1 MHPLSATR
9 RRDES
14 KGYVNVILCWI
25 VKVPRR
31 TPIARHR
38 KVHCVG
44 SLQES
49 YVRQFVFCHSQLC
62 KFWFD
67 FMHKHCCTHDHFIC
81 RHARCICIGGRS
93 SVDCAKDVCKLALL
107 ACVHAGDRMLI
118 KQYLRAWY
126 EQHVSSQQY
135 LDGPMLWQ
143 EPVSTDNM
151 TRSSYLLGKHK
162 VDMLPLQTLVQWSGD
177 RVRTPFGQGCGIR
190 PALFA
195 VQTHSGTSTLAA
207 LFGRTQ
213 LLYASLCLIGSSRF
227 GCLWGPFFAPLRS
240 VLLAWLDRS
249 TGQYPAA
256 LPSASC

>member
-1 MHPLSATR
+1 MHPLSDTR

-62 KFWFD
+62 KFWFG

-93 SVDCAKDVCKLALL
+93 FVDCAKDVCKLALL

-143 EPVSTDNM
+143 EPVPTDNM

-177 RVRTPFGQGCGIR
+177 RVRTPVGQGCGMR
-190 PALFA
+190 PVRCSNTFRNFDAGSAFRSHTAAVRLPVPNRLITDWLPLGALF
-195 VQTHSGTSTLAA
+195 
-207 LFGRTQ
+207 RT
-213 LLYASLCLIGSSRF
+213 ASLGSA
-227 GCLWGPFFAPLRS
+227 CMARS
-240 VLLAWLDRS
+240 
-249 TGQYPAA
+249 
-256 LPSASC
+256 